1 MIGRW
6 GADVLGE
13 ALPEDA
19 VCPDGA
25 DLQGVVF
32 QVGQGVVVIVVLIV
46 DGPADDVIEDLLIHD
61 VKDVL
66 DANAGGLDLDVGDV
80 MVNSVNGDCGGHL
93 WILSF
98 FLFILLYYTMLG
110 RCPTRGVSSSQC
122 YANQA
127 SWIIVGVIDC

>member
-19 VCPDGA
+19 VCPDRA

-32 QVGQGVVVIVVLIV
+32 KVGQGVVVIVVLIV

-98 FLFILLYYTMLG
+98 FFVYTFILHHAWPS
-110 RCPTRGVSSSQC
+110 PTRGVSSSQC

-127 SWIIVGVIDC
+127 SWIIVWVIAC